1 MDGKEGGIRM
11 GAWREQGR
19 EGDMGCWT
27 CAMGLRVATQ
37 RNATQRNTRPP
48 GWILHATA
56 ARLQPPRKRQTAVL
70 GTSHTHSRGS
80 IFAAWGLRSVS
91 SFAAASGWCDLTA
104 QTDSSVPLPAAP
116 VDNVAEWGINSFTPD
131 LQPGNP
137 PKPRLASS
145 RGFPSTMPSPGRQG
159 SLGVDLSRIL
169 RTGQAA
175 N

>member
-1 MDGKEGGIRM
+1 M